1 MMKLD
6 LTQRAAELIA
16 SREPFVYATVVR
28 AEAPTSVRAGDTAL
42 VHRDGAIDGFVG
54 GVCAEASV
62 RRYAERTLSTGK
74 ALLLRLEPAVGAEEH
89 AEDREGMIVAHNPC
103 LSGGS
108 LEIFLDPQLPAARL
122 LIAGDLPIARALE
135 DIGRAAGYDVV
146 RGDAGAVVPSA
157 GDDALI
163 VASHGR
169 DEEGVLR
176 GALEAGV
183 PYVALVASPKR
194 GATVLASLDVADAA
208 RATIHTPAG
217 LDIGARSPADIA
229 ISILAEIIATR
240 GAARVPVEA
249 TAAAPAIAVDPICGM
264 EVVASDA
271 SVHLD
276 HDGQRHYFCCEGCRA
291 MFVQRQAEAA
301 S

>member
-6 LTQRAAELIA
+6 LTQRATELIA

-62 RRYAERTLSTGK
+62 RRYAEQTLATGQ
-74 ALLLRLEPAVGAEEH
+74 AVLLRLEPSAGPEERF
-89 AEDREGMIVAHNPC
+89 EDRDGMVVAHNPC

-122 LIAGDLPIARALE
+122 VIAGDMPIARALAE
-135 DIGRAAGYDVV
+135 IGRAAGYDIV
-146 RGDAGAVVPSA
+146 RGEPDEVRPAV

-163 VASHGR
+163 AASHGR
-169 DEEGVLR
+169 DEEGVLLA
-176 GALEAGV
+176 ALQAGV
-183 PYVALVASPKR
+183 PYIALVASPRR
-194 GATVLASLDVADAA
+194 GAAVLASLDVDDEA
-208 RATIHTPAG
+208 RARVKTPAG

-249 TAAAPAIAVDPICGM
+249 SAQAPAIAIDPICGM
-264 EVVASDA
+264 EVVASEA

-276 HDGQRHYFCCEGCRA
+276 HDGERHYFCCEGCRA
-291 MFVQRQAEAA
+291 MFVARQAESA
-301 S
+301 

>member
-6 LTQRAAELIA
+6 LTQRASELIA

-28 AEAPTSVRAGDTAL
+28 AEAPTSVQAGDTAL

-62 RRYAERTLSTGK
+62 RRYAERTLATGK
-74 ALLLRLEPAVGAEEH
+74 ALLLRLEPSVGAEERV
-89 AEDREGMIVAHNPC
+89 EDRDGMVVAHNPC

-122 LIAGDLPIARALE
+122 LIAGDLPIARALQ

-146 RGDAGAVVPSA
+146 RADAGAVAPSA
-157 GDDALI
+157 GDDAVI

-169 DEEGVLR
+169 DEETVLLR
-176 GALEAGV
+176 ALEADV
-183 PYVALVASPKR
+183 PYVALVASPRR
-194 GATVLASLDVADAA
+194 GAAVLASLDVDAEA
-208 RATIHTPAG
+208 RARVKTPAG
-217 LDIGARSPADIA
+217 LDISARTPADIA

-240 GAARVPVEA
+240 GEARVPVEA
-249 TAAAPAIAVDPICGM
+249 TATAPTIAVDPICGM
-264 EVVASDA
+264 EVVASEA

-276 HDGQRHYFCCEGCRA
+276 HDGERFYFCCEGCRA
-291 MFVQRQAEAA
+291 MFVQRQAETA
-301 S
+301 